1 MEYAGRRALRAQG
14 DLMRIHESFRRKQ
27 DDPFPQTNVGRAC
40 LWDER
45 PAIVI
50 EVSKGEYGERVTFE
64 VEPGS
69 VITTTPGLD
78 PRFRWP

>member
-1 MEYAGRRALRAQG
+1 
-14 DLMRIHESFRRKQ
+14 MRIRKSFKRRQ
-27 DDPFPQTNVGRAC
+27 NDPFPQTNVGRAG

-45 PAIVI
+45 PAIVT

-64 VEPGS
+64 VEGAT
-69 VITTTPGLD
+69 ITTTPGLD